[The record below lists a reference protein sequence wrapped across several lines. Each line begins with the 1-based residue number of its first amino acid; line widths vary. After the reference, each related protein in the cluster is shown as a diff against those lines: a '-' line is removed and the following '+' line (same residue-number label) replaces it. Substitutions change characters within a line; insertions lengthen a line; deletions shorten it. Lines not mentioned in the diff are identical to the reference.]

1 MQDGY
6 IYVLHEPAKININEE
21 IKMEEFGKE
30 EIVSLIQKHYDLRRS
45 DSEKIAEKIINFIEE
60 KCLEWN
66 NISCQWE
73 IK

>member
-1 MQDGY
+1 M
-6 IYVLHEPAKININEE
+6 EESEKREE
-21 IKMEEFGKE
+21 IA
-30 EIVSLIQKHYDLRRS
+30 SLIREYYYLRRS
-45 DSEKIAEKIINFIEE
+45 DSEKTAEKIVNFIEE